1 MKQERTPR
9 EELREC
15 QDRADRLR
23 ELAKIYERRV
33 QELRQRERAQDKPSA
48 PKTTS

>member
-1 MKQERTPR
+1 MPEERSTR

-33 QELRQRERAQDKPSA
+33 QELRKQERAQDKAREELP
-48 PKTTS
+48 